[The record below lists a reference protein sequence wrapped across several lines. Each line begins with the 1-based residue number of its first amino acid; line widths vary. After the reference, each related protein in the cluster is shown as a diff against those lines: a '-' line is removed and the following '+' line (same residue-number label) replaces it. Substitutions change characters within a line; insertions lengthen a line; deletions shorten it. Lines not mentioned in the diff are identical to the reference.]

1 MRILILGGTTQAS
14 ALARALAART
24 DIAPTLSFAGRT
36 QNPVPPPIPWRSGGF
51 GGVDG
56 LRTYLRQ
63 QGIAAVVDA
72 THPFAA
78 QMSAHAAAACG
89 AESVPLV
96 VFTRPGWQR
105 QAGDTWREVARI
117 EDAVAALGAAPRRV
131 LLTQGRLQL
140 AAFAAAPQ
148 HMYVV
153 RAIDP
158 PAAIAALP
166 NHRLILARP
175 PFALADELALMRA
188 EAIDVLVTKNSGGE
202 ATYAKIE
209 AARQLGLEVVMLQRP
224 AGGGV
229 PELHDLDR
237 VVAWI
242 EAHRP
247 AP

>member
-36 QNPVPPPIPWRSGGF
+36 GNPAPPPIPWRSGGF

-56 LRTYLRQ
+56 LRAYLRQ
-63 QGIAAVVDA
+63 EKIAAVVDA

-78 QMSAHAAAACG
+78 QMSAHAAAACD
-89 AESVPLV
+89 AEAVPVL
-96 VFTRPGWQR
+96 VFTRPGWER
-105 QAGDTWREVARI
+105 HAGDDWTEVADI
-117 EDAVAALGAAPRRV
+117 DAAVRALGEAPQRV

-140 AAFAAAPQ
+140 AAFQDAPQ
-148 HMYVV
+148 HMYIV
-153 RAIDP
+153 RTIDP
-158 PAAIAALP
+158 PEHIAALP

-175 PFALADELALMRA
+175 PFALDDELALMRG
-188 EAIDVLVTKNSGGE
+188 EAIDILVSKNSGGA

-209 AARQLGLEVVMLQRP
+209 AARQLGIRVVMLQRP
-224 AGGGV
+224 ARDNV
-229 PELHDLDR
+229 TEVYDLDQ
-237 VVAWI
+237 VLDWI
-242 EAHRP
+242 AAHRP